1 MAARRRGAGPRS
13 ALVFLLAGVLLAA
26 LLVGVDRVAA
36 TITESR
42 VAARLQGDL
51 GTPSAPSV
59 QIEGFPFLT
68 QVARRSLTSVH
79 VVADDVTPP
88 DRQAGALTHVDLMLH
103 DVTSADGFRTSTA
116 GRADGTVT
124 LDYAT
129 AKELTG
135 LQLSYAREG
144 RVEVTVDTRLLS
156 MPVKATIIG
165 RPDIDPAEQ
174 TLTLGDP
181 EISVA
186 GVDVPDTT
194 ARALLDTLLQP
205 VPLTGVP
212 YGLRV
217 SEITAEP
224 DGLVAEVAGQNITFS
239 G

>member
-1 MAARRRGAGPRS
+1 MAARRRGRGSRP
-13 ALVFLLAGVLLAA
+13 ALLFLLAGVLLAA
-26 LLVGVDRVAA
+26 LLVGADRVAA
-36 TITESR
+36 TVTESR

-59 QIEGFPFLT
+59 QIEDFPFLT
-68 QVARRSLTSVH
+68 QVARRTLSSVH

-88 DRQAGALTHVDLMLH
+88 DQQAGSLAHVDLMLH

-116 GRADGTVT
+116 GRVDGTVT

-129 AKELTG
+129 AKDLTR
-135 LQLSYAREG
+135 LPLSYAREG

-156 MPVKATIIG
+156 VPVKATIVG
-165 RPDIDPAEQ
+165 RPDIDPSEQ
-174 TLTLGDP
+174 TLTLADP

-194 ARALLDTLLQP
+194 ARALLDSLLQP
-205 VPLTGVP
+205 VRLTGVP

-217 SEITAEP
+217 SELTAEP
-224 DGLVAEVAGQNITFS
+224 DGLVAQVTGQDVTFS
-239 G
+239 R